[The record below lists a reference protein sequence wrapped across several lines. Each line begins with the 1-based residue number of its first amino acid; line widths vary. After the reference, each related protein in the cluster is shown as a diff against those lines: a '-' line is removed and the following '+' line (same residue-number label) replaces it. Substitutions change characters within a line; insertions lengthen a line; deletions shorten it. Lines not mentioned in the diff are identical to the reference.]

1 MHWQYIILKVLQKQL
16 EVSDENDN
24 DSESP
29 SAKTTQSVHG
39 RPRIDILDRLTIEIS
54 TSPGEARKY
63 RCAGTGCPKTFKPRT
78 KVRVLKHCKECLKM
92 TSEQRKVA
100 AAASAET
107 APGALVANTITRL
120 TENGFTTPSP
130 ATSPTQLQ
138 VEHATTSTQ
147 STAQFLIPKPPPT
160 VTDKYAFFGQGGRR
174 ALHGAL
180 DLAVVK
186 LICIARLPPYIVNLN
201 AWKDI
206 FALQTPNYKPASCTQ
221 LSEGHIL
228 AEQEHIKK
236 RQIDFL
242 KTQYRISISFDGGT
256 IKSGDSMYTVH
267 ATTEDNRVMLLEGQ
281 DCTGI
286 SHTGEMIANLVE
298 RVSRFKFCYI
308 FLSGNDSFP
317 FQGH

>member
-1 MHWQYIILKVLQKQL
+1 MLERLKLDQINEYVYCPTPFIVLKVLQKQ
-16 EVSDENDN
+16 VSDDNDN
-24 DSESP
+24 ESESP
-29 SAKTTQSVHG
+29 SPKTTQTHG
-39 RPRIDILDRLTIEIS
+39 RPRIDILDRLTVEMS

-92 TSEQRKVA
+92 TSNQRKVA
-100 AAASAET
+100 AAASADT
-107 APGALVANTITRL
+107 APGALVANTITQL
-120 TENGFTTPSP
+120 AAANGLTTPSTTP
-130 ATSPTQLQ
+130 MR
-138 VEHATTSTQ
+138 HAISTQ
-147 STAQFLIPKPPPT
+147 PESTASAQFLIPKPPPA

-267 ATTEDNRVMLLEGQ
+267 ATTEDNHVMLLEGQ

-286 SHTGEMIANLVE
+286 SHTGEMIADLVE
-298 RVSRFKFCYI
+298 RVSQFKFCY
-308 FLSGNDSFP
+308 
-317 FQGH
+317 

>member
-1 MHWQYIILKVLQKQL
+1 MYHCHTTLFIVLNLKVLQKQL
-16 EVSDENDN
+16 EVSDDLS

-29 SAKTTQSVHG
+29 GRPLAKTTQTVHG
-39 RPRIDILDRLTIEIS
+39 CPRIDILDRLTVEIS
-54 TSPGEARKY
+54 SPGEARKY
-63 RCAGTGCPKTFKPRT
+63 QCAGTGCPKTFKPRT

-92 TSEQRKVA
+92 TTEQRKAA
-100 AAASAET
+100 AAASADT
-107 APGALVANTITRL
+107 APGALVANTITLL
-120 TENGFTTPSP
+120 TENDGPSSTP
-130 ATSPTQLQ
+130 
-138 VEHATTSTQ
+138 TSTQ

-160 VTDKYAFFGQGGRR
+160 VTDKYAFFGQGGRH

-236 RQIDFL
+236 QQIDYL

-267 ATTEDNRVMLLEGQ
+267 ATTENNHVILLEGQ

-286 SHTGEMIANLVE
+286 SHTGEMIADLVE
-298 RVSRFKFCYI
+298 RVSQFK
-308 FLSGNDSFP
+308 LSYF
-317 FQGH
+317 FFRY